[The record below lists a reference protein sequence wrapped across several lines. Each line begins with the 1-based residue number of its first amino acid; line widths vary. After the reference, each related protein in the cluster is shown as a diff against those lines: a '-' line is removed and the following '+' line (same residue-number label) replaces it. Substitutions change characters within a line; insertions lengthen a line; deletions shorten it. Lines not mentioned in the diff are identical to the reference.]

1 MDVNYFKDWISLALP
16 IAKNGVIWN
25 GRPDEFSNINSGL
38 DYSQEFGLTPYAK
51 TLVYG
56 TLDGKPRVHNGHD
69 FAGSG
74 DLDLV
79 MPLEKGWITHVGWD
93 EKGYGNYVFFESET
107 NIINGDTIKMEFVLA
122 HGSKITATPQKWY
135 KRGES
140 LGKMGSTGMSTG
152 QHTHFGGRPLVIK
165 NNVASWACGDANS
178 RGYVDLTDFFIT
190 KPIYNK
196 QFLINQRMDLIK
208 KKGEND
214 IYAIDP
220 KGKANLVANWD
231 TYKKGLDMGIWTEP
245 VKVVDVLPEKDGVII
260 IINNN

>member
-1 MDVNYFKDWISLALP
+1 MDVNYFKDLFTLTLP
-16 IAKNGVIWN
+16 VAKNGVIWN

-51 TLVYG
+51 TGVYG
-56 TLDGKPRVHNGHD
+56 YLNGKPRVHNGHD

-79 MPLEKGWITHVGWD
+79 MPLEKGWITRVGWD

-107 NIINGDTIKMEFVLA
+107 KTINGDNIKMEFVLA
-122 HGSKITATPQKWY
+122 HGSVITATPQKWY

-152 QHTHFGGRPLVIK
+152 PHTHHGGRPLIIK
-165 NNVASWACGDANS
+165 NGVATWACGDPNS

-196 QFLINQRMDLIK
+196 QLLINERMQLIK
-208 KKGEND
+208 KKGDSN
-214 IYAIDP
+214 IYAVDP
-220 KGKANLVANWD
+220 KGKANLILNWD
-231 TYKKGLDMGIWTEP
+231 TFQAGLLMGIWQEP
-245 VKVVDVLPEKDGVII
+245 VKEVAELPQLDKII
-260 IINNN
+260 ILTNNN

>member
-1 MDVNYFKDWISLALP
+1 MDVSYFNWIKLTLP

-25 GRPDEFSNINSGL
+25 GRPDEFSNINGGL

-51 TLVYG
+51 TGVYG
-56 TLDGKPRVHNGHD
+56 YLNGEPRIHNGHD

-93 EKGYGNYVFFESET
+93 EKGYGNYVFFETET
-107 NIINGDTIKMEFVLA
+107 KTINGDMLKMEFVLA
-122 HGSKITATPQKWY
+122 HASKITATPQKWY

-140 LGKMGSTGMSTG
+140 LGKMGTTGMSTG
-152 QHTHFGGRPLVIK
+152 QHTHFGGRPLIIK
-165 NNVASWACGDANS
+165 GSTTEWACGDTNS

-196 QFLINQRMDLIK
+196 QLLINERMEIIK
-208 KKGEND
+208 KGND
-214 IYAIDP
+214 LYAIDP
-220 KGKANLVANWD
+220 KGKANLIINWESF
-231 TYKKGLDMGIWTEP
+231 KAGVDMGIWSNENIKE
-245 VKVVDVLPEKDGVII
+245 VKELPELSQII
-260 IINNN
+260 ILTKNN

>member
-74 DLDLV
+74 DLDLI
-79 MPLEKGWITHVGWD
+79 MPLEKGWITYVGYD
-93 EKGYGNYVFFESET
+93 KDGYGNFVFFETET
-107 NIINGDTIKMEFVLA
+107 KTINGDTIKMEFVLA
-122 HGSKITATPQKWY
+122 HASVITAKPQTWY

-140 LGKMGSTGMSTG
+140 LGKMG
-152 QHTHFGGRPLVIK
+152 
-165 NNVASWACGDANS
+165 N
-178 RGYVDLTDFFIT
+178 
-190 KPIYNK
+190 
-196 QFLINQRMDLIK
+196 
-208 KKGEND
+208 
-214 IYAIDP
+214 
-220 KGKANLVANWD
+220 
-231 TYKKGLDMGIWTEP
+231 GIS
-245 VKVVDVLPEKDGVII
+245 
-260 IINNN
+260 